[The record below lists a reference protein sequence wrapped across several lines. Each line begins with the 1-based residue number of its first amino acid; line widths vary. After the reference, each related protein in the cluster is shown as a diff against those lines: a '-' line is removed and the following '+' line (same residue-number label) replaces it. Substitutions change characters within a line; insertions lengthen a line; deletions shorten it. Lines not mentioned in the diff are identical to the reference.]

1 MNTTDCSNHVSP
13 QKFILLGLSEDPYR
27 QVICFLLFLVMYILK
42 VLGNLLLI
50 VVVRINPNLQ
60 TPMYYL
66 LRNLSVID
74 FGFSS
79 SVVPEILVNTLS
91 KDRSI
96 SLVGCA
102 VQMFAYVA
110 LGETECILLAV
121 MAYDRFAA
129 ICKPLHYNTIMNKTL
144 CHYLV
149 AGSWSFCGIT
159 SAIHVALIFM
169 MPYFRSIHINHF
181 FCEIPPLLQISCR
194 DTRLNEVVVFV
205 SAVIIVVCSFLL
217 TIISYLNIIST
228 ILKIRSS
235 QGRQKAFST
244 CSSHLMVVVLY
255 FGTIMFMYMR
265 PSSAHSPET
274 DKTVSMIYT
283 AVTPMLNPFIYS
295 MRNKEVKGTVK
306 KSFFKLL

>member
-1 MNTTDCSNHVSP
+1 MDCANHTSLDM
-13 QKFILLGLSEDPYR
+13 FILLGLSEVPYF
-27 QVICFLLFLVMYILK
+27 QVICFLLFLVMYILT

-50 VVVRINPNLQ
+50 LVVSINPNLQ

-66 LRNLSVID
+66 LRTLSIID

-110 LGETECILLAV
+110 LGQTECILLAI

-144 CHYLV
+144 CQFLV
-149 AGSWSFCGIT
+149 AGSWSFCCIT
-159 SAIHVALIFM
+159 SIIHDALIFV

-181 FCEIPPLLQISCR
+181 FCEVPPLLQISCR
-194 DTRLNEVVVFV
+194 DTRLNQALVYVT
-205 SAVIIVVCSFLL
+205 AVIIVMCSFLL
-217 TIISYLNIIST
+217 IIISYLNIICT
-228 ILKIRSS
+228 IIKIRSS
-235 QGRQKAFST
+235 RGRQKAFST
-244 CSSHLMVVVLY
+244 CSSHLMVVAIY
-255 FGTIMFMYMR
+255 FGTIMLISMR
-265 PSSAHSPET
+265 PSSTHFPES
-274 DKTVSMIYT
+274 DKIFSMLYT

-295 MRNKEVKGTVK
+295 IRNKEVKGTVK
-306 KSFFKLL
+306 TFLKLL

>member
-1 MNTTDCSNHVSP
+1 MDCANHTSSDM
-13 QKFILLGLSEDPYR
+13 FILLGLSEVPHL
-27 QVICFLLFLVMYILK
+27 QVICFLLFLVMYILT
-42 VLGNLLLI
+42 VLGNVLLLL
-50 VVVRINPNLQ
+50 VVRINSNLQ
-60 TPMYYL
+60 TPMYFL

-110 LGETECILLAV
+110 LGQTECILLAV

-144 CHYLV
+144 CVYLV
-149 AGSWSFCGIT
+149 AGSWSFCCIT
-159 SAIHVALIFM
+159 STMHVVLIFVK
-169 MPYFRSIHINHF
+169 PFFHSIHINHF
-181 FCEIPPLLQISCR
+181 FCEIPLLLQISCR
-194 DTRLNEVVVFV
+194 DTRLNQALVYVT
-205 SAVIIVVCSFLL
+205 AVIIVVCSFFLI
-217 TIISYLNIIST
+217 IISYLNIVST

-235 QGRQKAFST
+235 RGRQKTFST
-244 CSSHLMVVVLY
+244 CSSHLMVVAIY
-255 FGTIMFMYMR
+255 FGTIMFIYLR
-265 PSSAHSPET
+265 PSSTHSPES
-274 DKTVSMIYT
+274 DRIFSMLYT

-295 MRNKEVKGTVK
+295 VRNKEVKGTVK
-306 KSFFKLL
+306 RICVALKT